1 MLFCG
6 GIYNYNI
13 VWMLADVGIALM
25 TFLNLIMI
33 IFLRKEAFDVLKNYC
48 DEKTNSGKK

>member
-6 GIYNYNI
+6 GIYSYNI

-48 DEKTNSGKK
+48 AERKNSSKK

>member
-6 GIYNYNI
+6 GIYSYNI

-25 TFLNLIMI
+25 TFFNLIMI
-33 IFLRKEAFDVLKNYC
+33 IFLRKEVFDVLKDYC
-48 DEKTNSGKK
+48 DKKNGSKK